1 MQHGVGVMRA
11 LKATLYVGKI
21 QGQDQVGDATV
32 PAHSSEDSAKAAV
45 FSARMTGFDHQASY
59 DNRMVQNVT
68 LYSVLCIGA
77 LAIRKEAGKSTKTT
91 ENTRMK
97 WRKYTARYLA
107 GHSDS
112 RELLCLALLG

>member
-1 MQHGVGVMRA
+1 DGQDMVMQHGVGVMRST
-11 LKATLYVGKI
+11 KGNSYVGKI

-77 LAIRKEAGKSTKTT
+77 LAIRKEAGKSTTTT
-91 ENTRMK
+91 EIP
-97 WRKYTARYLA
+97 A
-107 GHSDS
+107 
-112 RELLCLALLG
+112 